1 MKLQFLSFDVIF
13 AVVTFAFAVSMLA
26 FVWYTI
32 NSQLAISSGTGVQ
45 NMQVELQAVSD
56 KLLGTGYPNNWYA
69 AVTISNTITW
79 SNMSIGLG
87 GQTPG
92 LLSLG
97 KVMTFESMAN
107 GNYLATKPMLGVEY
121 DYYVTIQGTNF
132 IIPIGRK
139 PSPFP
144 SGGLNGVTVQSTTKA
159 VTINGQ
165 SASMQI
171 YIWTN
176 SSFGVG

>member
-13 AVVTFAFAVSMLA
+13 AIVTFAFAVSMLA
-26 FVWYTI
+26 FVWYNI
-32 NSQLAISSGTGVQ
+32 NSELDLSSGTGVQ
-45 NMQVELQAVSD
+45 NMQIELQSFSD
-56 KLLGTGYPNNWYA
+56 KLLGSGYPNNWYA
-69 AVTISNTITW
+69 GITVSNTLTW

-87 GQTPG
+87 GAAPG
-92 LLSLG
+92 SISLA
-97 KVMTFESMAN
+97 KVTAFESMAS

-121 DYYVTIQGTNF
+121 DYYVTIRGSNF
-132 IIPIGRK
+132 IIPIGRA
-139 PSPFP
+139 PSPSP
-144 SGGLNGVTVQSTTKA
+144 GSGLNGVTVQSTTKA
-159 VTINGQ
+159 VEINGQ